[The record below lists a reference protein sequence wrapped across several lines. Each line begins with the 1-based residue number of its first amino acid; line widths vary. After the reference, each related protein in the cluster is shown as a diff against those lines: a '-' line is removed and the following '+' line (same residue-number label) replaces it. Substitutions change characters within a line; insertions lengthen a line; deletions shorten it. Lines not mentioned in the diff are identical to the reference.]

1 MSHRRILGFC
11 YVAASVLLFLIMN
24 RFMDWLIATVRI
36 ENIAL
41 GPLTFTSVAALVITV
56 AAVFGTW
63 NYPKVHT
70 FLMEVI
76 DEVSKVV
83 WPTRQETRDSTMV
96 VIVFVFV
103 IASILG
109 SFDLVWAKL
118 TNLILSSSVN

>member
-11 YVAASVLLFLIMN
+11 FVAAGVATFFVTSAFI
-24 RFMDWLIATVRI
+24 DWLIATVRI
-36 ENIAL
+36 ENVAL
-41 GPLTFTSVAALVITV
+41 GPFTFSQLVALALTVGG
-56 AAVFGTW
+56 AVFAW
-63 NYPKVHT
+63 KYPKVNT
-70 FLMEVI
+70 FLMEVVE
-76 DEVSKVV
+76 EVSKVV
-83 WPTRQETRDSTMV
+83 WPSRQETRDSTLV